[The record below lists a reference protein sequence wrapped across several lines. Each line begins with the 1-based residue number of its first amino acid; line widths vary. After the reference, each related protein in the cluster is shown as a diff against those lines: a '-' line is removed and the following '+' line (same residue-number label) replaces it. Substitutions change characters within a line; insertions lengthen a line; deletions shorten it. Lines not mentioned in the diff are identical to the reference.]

1 MFNAAQLNRIASI
14 IRKLSVVPLDR
25 ERIAMHF
32 ADEMREENPRMD
44 RERFIGAAT
53 GKPLNNRDRG

>member
-14 IRKLSVVPLDR
+14 IRKLPVSSQDR
-25 ERIAMHF
+25 ERIAVHF

-53 GKPLNNRDRG
+53 GRPLNNRDRG